1 MTRKNMRGI
10 IGKAEPTLMRRP
22 QIGAGIGFK
31 ELNLKTGADIKK
43 ASKKYNL
50 NMKETNDF

>member
-1 MTRKNMRGI
+1 MRGI